1 MDVSIIILVYNAKN
15 FIADCMK
22 SVVEQTFLG
31 NIECILVD
39 DCGQDNSIDLAQE
52 FIESYSRENI
62 IFKILH
68 QDHNQGPSAARNRGI
83 SEATGDYIFFLDS
96 DDKITPNC
104 IGSLYARAKEYN
116 LDYVQ
121 GSYKGDKNK
130 FANTQ
135 ILDINCLILDR
146 KIIKRTLLNYN
157 LIPFTPHN
165 RLVRRQML
173 LEHNLFFNED
183 IRVREDFLWMSFV
196 AKYVERFGY
205 YPETTYVRG
214 YNEDSLT
221 HNVNIEREIKGYRV
235 LIETMCNNLD
245 TFQIG
250 HQKELILSALI
261 MCLNAQYYHN
271 NNERESLIKIVN
283 SKNNI
288 IERLL
293 VKLYFKIERNFL
305 EPKVL
310 HLLIRLYKIND

>member
-1 MDVSIIILVYNAKN
+1 MDVSIIIPVYNAKN